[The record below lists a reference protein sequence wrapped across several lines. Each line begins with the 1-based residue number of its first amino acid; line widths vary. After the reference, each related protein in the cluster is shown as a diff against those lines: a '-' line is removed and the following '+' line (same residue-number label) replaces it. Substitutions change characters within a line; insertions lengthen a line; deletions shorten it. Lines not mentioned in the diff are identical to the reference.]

1 MANYKR
7 IDHTALHVRNIE
19 VSKEFYERHFG
30 FETYFEHETRTG
42 ISIAYLQ
49 LQDTVLE
56 LTGIRDIPVNG
67 FHFCLETNDF
77 MKAVA
82 DLTAA
87 GVELIQAPHKTPAR
101 HPRED
106 KWHRAVFKGPDGEQ
120 IEVRG

>member
-19 VSKEFYERHFG
+19 VSKGFYERHFG

-56 LTGIRDIPVNG
+56 LTGIKDIPVNG
-67 FHFCLETNDF
+67 FHFCLETDDF
-77 MKAVA
+77 VKAVA

-87 GVELIQAPHKTPAR
+87 GVELIQAPHKTAAR

-106 KWHRAVFKGPDGEQ
+106 KWQRAVFKGPDGEQ